1 MFYRYSVTKV
11 GNFFLKNR
19 TFNALYRLQW
29 TRPGGHGSGV
39 KIGLYPASG
48 VKLMPSMYTDHT
60 ATISFSN
67 KCDDLASLIT
77 TLRCGLS
84 R

>member
-1 MFYRYSVTKV
+1 MFYRYSDTKV

-39 KIGLYPASG
+39 KIGLIERIKGFISQ
-48 VKLMPSMYTDHT
+48 VRKLNVV
-60 ATISFSN
+60 AQN
-67 KCDDLASLIT
+67 KSDK
-77 TLRCGLS
+77 LRKS
-84 R
+84 

>member
-39 KIGLYPASG
+39 KIGLYLFLIMESSHELCIAWYQAARS
-48 VKLMPSMYTDHT
+48 KLLT
-60 ATISFSN
+60 
-67 KCDDLASLIT
+67 
-77 TLRCGLS
+77 
-84 R
+84 